1 MHQERDISEE
11 AQLRSV
17 IAQTAD
23 TIRVARQRA
32 DEDLA
37 RAKETLELRTAE
49 LERALANGRMQLE
62 IAEVL
67 ARASSFD
74 DAISTILETLCRNLS
89 CTCAQLWRVDR
100 EAGVL
105 RRSAGWCGAAM
116 RASDFDALAR
126 FDSLDNGVGLPGRIM
141 ASQRP
146 AWIEDVQRDA
156 RFPRGPLV
164 RDMGLRSAFG
174 FPLIVSGEVAGVI
187 ELFSTEHRAIDDST
201 VTLAAT
207 IGSHIGQFI
216 ERAAAE
222 ANQRTLVKQL
232 RRLQGVTETALASR
246 TLQDLFDN
254 LLTKICEA
262 VISDIAVVLM
272 LDAKANDLYIAAA
285 KGPNLESLLHL
296 RVRVGE
302 SLAGR
307 VAAERR
313 LIIVRHATKDM
324 SIRPALRAIGVE
336 TVLGVPLVARD
347 QLIGVLEVGS
357 FSDRE
362 FTTDDTAFIQHVG
375 HQVAIAI
382 ENATLYDRAQE
393 ANRTKD
399 RFLSIASHELK
410 TPLNALLGWAEILR
424 TIDSEEMRAR
434 GLEAIERNVRIQAE
448 LIEEL
453 LDASRI
459 REGKLVLRLEPTD
472 LTSLVRSAL
481 KTVQPA
487 ADRRGVKLDSDLPT
501 NAPLIRADPA
511 RLRQVVWNL
520 LTNSIKF
527 TPAGRAIRTRAQ
539 VDETTATITVEDE
552 GNGISPEFLPR
563 IFEELQ
569 QEEKGARAGGLG
581 LGLYIAKT
589 IVKLHGGTIEA
600 HSEGAGRGATF
611 VIRLPVA
618 GL

>member
-1 MHQERDISEE
+1 MDQEPDASEE
-11 AQLRSV
+11 QLLRSV
-17 IAQTAD
+17 AFQTAD
-23 TIRVARQRA
+23 KVRLARQRA
-32 DEDLA
+32 EAELA
-37 RAKETLELRTAE
+37 RAKETMELRTAE
-49 LERALANGRMQLE
+49 LERALLNGRTQLE

-67 ARASSFD
+67 AQANSID
-74 DAISTILETLCRNLS
+74 EAIHIILETLCRNLS
-89 CTCAQLWRVDR
+89 CACAQLWRVDR
-100 EAGVL
+100 AVGVI
-105 RRSAGWCGAAM
+105 RRSAGWCDGTV
-116 RASDFDALAR
+116 RPSDFEELAR
-126 FDSLDNGVGLPGRIM
+126 LDSLDNGVGLPGRVVQ
-141 ASQRP
+141 SQRA
-146 AWIEDVQRDA
+146 AWIEDVGMDSN
-156 RFPRGPLV
+156 FPRSSLV
-164 RDMGLRSAFG
+164 RAIGLRSAFG
-174 FPLIVSGEVAGVI
+174 FPLTVAGEVAGVI
-187 ELFSTEHRAIDDST
+187 ELFSTERRGVDESILK
-201 VTLAAT
+201 LAAT

-216 ERAAAE
+216 EREAAE
-222 ANQRTLVKQL
+222 ASQRRALKQL
-232 RRLQGVTETALASR
+232 KLLQGVTETALASR
-246 TLQDLFDN
+246 TLQELFDN

-262 VISDIAVVLM
+262 VVSDIAIVLM

-285 KGPNLESLLHL
+285 KGPSLDSLLHL

-313 LIIVRHATKDM
+313 LIIVRQATKDM

-362 FTTDDTAFIQHVG
+362 FTTDDTKFIQHVS
-375 HQVAIAI
+375 HQVAIAV
-382 ENATLYDRAQE
+382 ENASLYDQARE
-393 ANRTKD
+393 ANRIKD

-424 TIDSEEMRAR
+424 TIDTDEMRAR
-434 GLEAIERNVRIQAE
+434 GLEAIERNARIQAE

-487 ADRRGVKLDSDLPT
+487 ADRRGVKLDSDLP
-501 NAPLIRADPA
+501 ASASVIRADPA

-527 TPAGRAIRTRAQ
+527 TPAGRAIRTRAR
-539 VDETTATITVEDE
+539 VDETCATITVEDE
-552 GNGISPEFLPR
+552 GSGISPEFLPR

-569 QEEKGARAGGLG
+569 QEEKGTRAGGLG

-589 IVKLHGGTIEA
+589 IVNLHGGTIEA

-618 GL
+618 GP